1 MQASSFYGRVRRTHL
16 QTMDNHQARA
26 SYIVPPACGDSDME
40 IEDEVLDED
49 DDVLDPD
56 YLLNTLITSITLI
69 TFRGYYFYY
78 IQYRCM

>member
-56 YLLNTLITSITLI
+56 YLLNIPDDLIPTPSGM
-69 TFRGYYFYY
+69 R
-78 IQYRCM
+78 